1 MVKWKTYSSTKPSI
15 LWWQTTNS
23 KKILHILE
31 VSASGVE
38 VGDIEQVIVQTLLKY
53 DKITLNW
60 WGSTKFCDDALKQI
74 MNSRNI

>member
-38 VGDIEQVIVQTLLKY
+38 VGDIEQVIVQTLF
-53 DKITLNW
+53 KIW
-60 WGSTKFCDDALKQI
+60 
-74 MNSRNI
+74 